1 MKKAIIALAL
11 IVLSVAIFLTAC
23 SSPKSEFMAS
33 FRNIVKNKQYTTA
46 LTLQPVE
53 VSGFKELQL
62 LNPKAL
68 TSSHLTVKT
77 SRDTERDLTYNT
89 FGVHVGGVP
98 AMDLTAH
105 SFQNGSTG
113 KIFIPAND
121 FFQTTAP
128 VTNVLD
134 LVTDSVYS
142 KVRSENEDLKGK
154 HIDLLQ
160 TIQNVSGQ
168 IIDEKTVEE
177 QAGQLQA
184 IERKTAFLIYKHLD
198 NLDKSHYQT
207 VNKTIKLT
215 LNKKEL
221 AELANAWLEEFY
233 SDHDFISLYAEIYG
247 LTESQ
252 AKATWTVNNKGMQQ
266 RLKNLIQ
273 NKDIQLNTVMTL
285 QPDSDKGI
293 KKLVTGVNY
302 VNQEDQQKL
311 KFNFT
316 IDFLD
321 FEKIPTSPNKAD
333 IITKKELDDLMIDV
347 IRAQRKYTKNSR

>member
-46 LTLQPVE
+46 LTLHPVE
-53 VSGFKELQL
+53 VSGFKELRL

-68 TSSHLTVKT
+68 TASHLTVKT

-89 FGVHVGGVP
+89 FLFHVGGVP

-128 VTNVLD
+128 VTNLLD
-134 LVTDSVYS
+134 LATDSVYS

-168 IIDEKTVEE
+168 VIDENTVEE

-184 IERKTAFLIYKHLD
+184 IEGKTAFLIYKHLN

-207 VNKTIKLT
+207 VDKTIKLT

-233 SDHDFISLYAEIYG
+233 SDHDFISLYSEISG

-252 AKATWTVNNKGMQQ
+252 AKATWARNNKDIQQ
-266 RLKNLIQ
+266 ILKKLIQ
-273 NKDIQLNTVMTL
+273 NKDVQLNTVMTL

-293 KKLVTGVNY
+293 KKLVTVVNY
-302 VNQEDQQKL
+302 ANQEHQQKL

-321 FEKIPTSPNKAD
+321 FEKIPISPNKAD
-333 IITKKELDDLMIDV
+333 IITKKELDDLMTDI
-347 IRAQRKYTKNSR
+347 IRAQRK